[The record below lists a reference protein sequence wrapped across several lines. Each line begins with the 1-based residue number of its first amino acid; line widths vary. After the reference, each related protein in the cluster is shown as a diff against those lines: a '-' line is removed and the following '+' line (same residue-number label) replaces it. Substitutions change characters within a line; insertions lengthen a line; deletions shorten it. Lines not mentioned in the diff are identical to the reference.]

1 MEGRFRYTK
10 GRYSKDQIRE
20 IILEKAEYKILSL
33 SEVWNNYL
41 LWSYYADGHSGF
53 VVGVQIKSNSNIKVR
68 RIKYVDDFHLEE
80 VNPESIFS
88 MKHNSWKHE
97 EEFRVLQ
104 YNYAE
109 VNQFV
114 DVKIKELI
122 IGKNANRDNET
133 KVNLL
138 KSLVSKIMPE
148 VEIRELSNAEIKE

>member
-1 MEGRFRYTK
+1 
-10 GRYSKDQIRE
+10 
-20 IILEKAEYKILSL
+20 
-33 SEVWNNYL
+33 
-41 LWSYYADGHSGF
+41 
-53 VVGVQIKSNSNIKVR
+53 
-68 RIKYVDDFHLEE
+68 
-80 VNPESIFS
+80 

-148 VEIRELSNAEIKE
+148 VEIRELSNAEIKEWID